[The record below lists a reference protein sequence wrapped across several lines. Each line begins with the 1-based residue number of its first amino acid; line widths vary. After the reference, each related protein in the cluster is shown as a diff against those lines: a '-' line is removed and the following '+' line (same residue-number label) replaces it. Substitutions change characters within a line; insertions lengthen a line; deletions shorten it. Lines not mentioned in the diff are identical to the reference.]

1 MDTEQDNGV
10 VKLHKDNKR
19 ARLSAVNINDGL
31 KKRRNTQI
39 IH

>member
-1 MDTEQDNGV
+1 MDTEQDNRV

>member
-1 MDTEQDNGV
+1 MDTEQ
-10 VKLHKDNKR
+10 DNKR